1 MKSESPTIY
10 YEVEDVIDS
19 RKRVQGRRRV
29 MEYLIKWKGCPHL
42 ANTWEP
48 DHNLCDTVI
57 ERVKK
62 LGLMSNEGEN
72 LTMLNY
78 ETSDRESS
86 GITTPAQ
93 ISKAPGTKRG
103 GKALVGKKARKA
115 TKATKVTKATR
126 GTKVM
131 KETRG
136 TKLTKTT
143 NVKMTDEINLEKTKR
158 TLLFTRNS
166 E

>member
-1 MKSESPTIY
+1 M
-10 YEVEDVIDS
+10 EDVIDS

-29 MEYLIKWKGCPHL
+29 TEYLIKWKGCPHL

-48 DHNLCDTVI
+48 DHNLCDTAI
-57 ERVKK
+57 ECAKK

-78 ETSDRESS
+78 ETSDRESL

-115 TKATKVTKATR
+115 TKATKVTKVTKATR

-143 NVKMTDEINLEKTKR
+143 NVKMTDEINLEKTKQN
-158 TLLFTRNS
+158 LIFTRNS